1 MIPEKEN
8 PLLVDTLDGETKQ
21 GADDASGMPS
31 RLNRYS
37 KAHHRALHMADYARE
52 RGDVKI
58 SAKLHNCGNYLL
70 FRNYYTVGKV
80 RLHAARFC
88 NKHLLCPLCAIRRG
102 AKQVKAY
109 LDRLQVIQSENK
121 GLRASLLTLTVK
133 DGEDLGERFRH
144 LTNSFRR
151 LQGARRS
158 YLAGKGPHVE
168 LAKVLGAVGSYEF
181 KRGKNSGLWH
191 PHVHMV
197 VLHRDDFD
205 LAKFAKEWKATT
217 GDSHILD
224 VTPFHDQED
233 PVSGFLEVFKY
244 ALKFSDMP
252 LDDNWQGF
260 KTLSGKRLVFS
271 FGLFWGVQVPED
283 LSDEQLDDLPFIEE
297 LYRFVFGAGYSLER
311 ATMHQQ
317 KAKNVLTESKVVD
330 TIRSSTNERN
340 QNEHDGSSETGF
352 PDRLPDQVPHGTGAD
367 GVRLDAVPRRRKRGR
382 VAGRRKVER
391 AKDFQDG

>member
-1 MIPEKEN
+1 
-8 PLLVDTLDGETKQ
+8 
-21 GADDASGMPS
+21 
-31 RLNRYS
+31 
-37 KAHHRALHMADYARE
+37 MADYARE

-58 SAKLHNCGNYLL
+58 SAKLRNCGDYLL

-80 RLHAARFC
+80 RLHAAQFC
-88 NKHLLCPLCAIRRG
+88 KKHLLCPLCAIRRG

-205 LAKFAKEWKATT
+205 LVKFAREWKATT

-233 PVSGFLEVFKY
+233 PVTGFLEVFKY

-252 LDDNWQGF
+252 LADNWQGYE
-260 KTLSGKRLVFS
+260 TLSGKRLVFS
-271 FGLFWGVQVPED
+271 FGLFWGVQVPEE
-283 LSDEQLDDLPFIEE
+283 LADEALDDLPYTEE
-297 LYRFVFGAGYSLER
+297 LYRFVFGAGYSL
-311 ATMHQQ
+311 
-317 KAKNVLTESKVVD
+317 KV
-330 TIRSSTNERN
+330 
-340 QNEHDGSSETGF
+340 
-352 PDRLPDQVPHGTGAD
+352 
-367 GVRLDAVPRRRKRGR
+367 
-382 VAGRRKVER
+382 
-391 AKDFQDG
+391 

>member
-1 MIPEKEN
+1 MCIR
-8 PLLVDTLDGETKQ
+8 D
-21 GADDASGMPS
+21 S
-31 RLNRYS
+31 
-37 KAHHRALHMADYARE
+37 
-52 RGDVKI
+52 
-58 SAKLHNCGNYLL
+58 
-70 FRNYYTVGKV
+70 YYTVGKV
-80 RLHAARFC
+80 RLHAAQFC
-88 NKHLLCPLCAIRRG
+88 KKHLLCPLCAIRRG

-205 LAKFAKEWKATT
+205 LVKFAREWKATT

-233 PVSGFLEVFKY
+233 PVTGFLEVFKY

-252 LDDNWQGF
+252 LADNWQGYE
-260 KTLSGKRLVFS
+260 TLSGKRLVFS

-283 LSDEQLDDLPFIEE
+283 LTDEQLDDLPFIEE

-311 ATMHQQ
+311 AIMHPQ
-317 KAKNVLTESKVVD
+317 KDKNVLTKSKVVD

-340 QNEHDGSSETGF
+340 QNEHDGPSEAGF
-352 PDRLPDQVPHGTGAD
+352 SDRLLEQVSPQTRPDG
-367 GVRLDAVPRRRKRGR
+367 RRVVAPPGRRERGR
-382 VAGRRKVER
+382 LAG
-391 AKDFQDG
+391 

>member
-8 PLLVDTLDGETKQ
+8 PHFDDSCLAAESKV

-31 RLNRYS
+31 RLIRYS

-58 SAKLHNCGNYLL
+58 SAKLRNCGDYLL

-80 RLHAARFC
+80 RLHAAQFC
-88 NKHLLCPLCAIRRG
+88 KKHLLCPLCAIRRG

-205 LAKFAKEWKATT
+205 LAKFAREWKATT

-233 PVSGFLEVFKY
+233 PVTGFLEVFKY

-252 LDDNWQGF
+252 LADNWQGYE
-260 KTLSGKRLVFS
+260 TLSGKRLVFS
-271 FGLFWGVQVPED
+271 FGLFWGVQVPEE
-283 LSDEQLDDLPFIEE
+283 LADEALDDLPYTEE
-297 LYRFVFGAGYSLER
+297 LYRFVFGAGYSL
-311 ATMHQQ
+311 
-317 KAKNVLTESKVVD
+317 KV
-330 TIRSSTNERN
+330 
-340 QNEHDGSSETGF
+340 
-352 PDRLPDQVPHGTGAD
+352 
-367 GVRLDAVPRRRKRGR
+367 
-382 VAGRRKVER
+382 
-391 AKDFQDG
+391 